1 MDTVWRLFE
10 RINQEIPKES
20 APIVNILTRMGLIFF
35 CFDWGY
41 SLTRNKVYYS
51 IDLGVYERG
60 ISREEI
66 ITDINQSTV
75 GWYDLFF

>member
-1 MDTVWRLFE
+1 
-10 RINQEIPKES
+10 
-20 APIVNILTRMGLIFF
+20 MGLIFF

-41 SLTRNKVYYS
+41 NLTRNKVYYSIDLVVYVYYS

-66 ITDINQSTV
+66 ITDTNQSTV